1 MIRLLIFLA
10 LLVVLQ
16 GGRAAGQPASPSR
29 SSDAGLDVLWR
40 AYRDRYITAA
50 GEVVDPSRNRLVS
63 SEAQSY
69 ALVRA
74 VWMRDRATFE
84 RVLTWTDGH
93 LRRPDGL
100 YAWAWDPATAQL
112 IDANSAT
119 DGDIEIAYALA
130 MASVVF
136 DRPAWA
142 SRARDIVRAIRAS
155 ASVSTSVGWFP
166 SAGNWAGPERIVN
179 LSYFYPYATPWFA
192 RLDPEGEWE
201 AVDRLGYTLVERSL
215 ETGAFGLPADFNV
228 LMPDGTL
235 AALPARHALSAD
247 FSYDAMRISWRLEMA
262 CRLVKDPR
270 ACVLSAKLV
279 TRLRALLDR
288 DGRLV
293 TRYAPDG
300 TPRHDE
306 QSMSFFAAFL
316 PAFSRVAPDLAR
328 EWRAT
333 RLGDEAVTALMAAPA
348 RYYDANWTWFG
359 LAGADGRISANTP
372 SVEQLEIPK

>member
-1 MIRLLIFLA
+1 MLRVL
-10 LLVVLQ
+10 LLVAMLMALQ
-16 GGRAAGQPASPSR
+16 ASRAACQAASSSPST
-29 SSDAGLDVLWR
+29 DARLEALWS
-40 AYRDRYITAA
+40 AYRDRYIAA
-50 GEVVDPSRNRLVS
+50 SGAVADPSRNQLVS

-84 RVLTWTDGH
+84 RVLAWTDGH

-100 YAWAWDPATAQL
+100 YAWAWDPATARL

-136 DRPAWA
+136 DRPVWA
-142 SRARDIVRAIRAS
+142 SQARNIVRAIRTG
-155 ASVSTSVGWFP
+155 ASVSTSAGWFP
-166 SAGNWAGPERIVN
+166 AAGNWAGPERIVN

-192 RLDPEGEWE
+192 RLDPEGGWE
-201 AVDRLGYTLVERSL
+201 AVDRLGYALVERSL
-215 ETGAFGLPADFNV
+215 DAGPYALPADFNV
-228 LMPDGTL
+228 LQPDGTL
-235 AALPARHALSAD
+235 AALPARHPLSAD

-262 CRLVKDPR
+262 CRLASDQR
-270 ACVLSAKLV
+270 ACALSARLV
-279 TRLRALLDR
+279 TRLRALVQR

-293 TRYAPDG
+293 TRYTPDG
-300 TPRHDE
+300 TPRNEE

-316 PAFSRVAPDLAR
+316 PAFSRLAPDLAR

-333 RLGDEAVTALMAAPA
+333 RLGDDAVNALVAAPA
-348 RYYDANWTWFG
+348 RYYAANWTWFG
-359 LAGADGRISANTP
+359 LAAADGFIEARTP
-372 SVEQLEIPK
+372 RVALLRTGM